1 VRAHATNLL
10 LGARPRDL
18 RRAAE
23 VAGSNRRSAASATIL
38 VVKLRLPFDAPLPER
53 RGPRLGVLVMLAVG
67 GLVALLVPI
76 VFGLVL
82 FGMLRGG

>member
-1 VRAHATNLL
+1 M
-10 LGARPRDL
+10 
-18 RRAAE
+18 
-23 VAGSNRRSAASATIL
+23 
-38 VVKLRLPFDAPLPER
+38 KLRLPFDAPLPER